1 MAKLVI
7 GTNKQNGVPAVVV
20 PSGPKYYIGKAIDAN
35 GKIQL
40 SDFNIDFSEATSI
53 ADYAL
58 TYAFWHNPRVP
69 SQIAFG
75 FSTFDGRE
83 AGRSA
88 FEGCYTLTKVSFPNL
103 TTAAGYDSMRMMFIS
118 CQYLTE
124 ISFPLLATVSGSQ
137 PFVNTFSSCTRLST
151 ASFPSLTTVTA
162 VNGCQS
168 MFSSCTGLTTLSLPS
183 LREASGN
190 YCLNNMCSSCSAL
203 TTVDLSSLTIITGR
217 QACGSMFAQCRN
229 LTSLSFP
236 AITTSSF
243 GSSYTDQFDR
253 MCQSIP
259 NITLHFPS
267 NVQSAIEG
275 LTGYSTT
282 APFGAV
288 AGTVLF
294 DLPATE

>member
-7 GTNKQNGVPAVVV
+7 GTNKQNGVPAVVM

-58 TYAFWHNPRVP
+58 AYAFWHNSRVP
-69 SQIAFG
+69 SQITFG

-83 AGRSA
+83 AGKSA
-88 FEGCYTLTKVSFPNL
+88 FESCYTLTKVSFPNL
-103 TTAAGYDSMRMMFIS
+103 TTAAGADSMRTMFIS

-124 ISFPLLATVSGSQ
+124 ISFPVLTTVGGSQ
-137 PFVNTFSSCTRLST
+137 PFVNTFTGCTRLPV

-162 VNGCQS
+162 TNGCQG
-168 MFSSCTGLTTLSLPS
+168 MFSSCTGLTTLSLPN
-183 LREASGN
+183 LREVSGG
-190 YCLNNMCSSCSAL
+190 YCLDSMCSGCSSL
-203 TTVDLSSLTIITGR
+203 TTVDLSSLTIITGK
-217 QACGSMFAQCRN
+217 QACGSMFGQCRN

-243 GSSYTDQFDR
+243 GSSNKDQFNR

-267 NVQSAIEG
+267 NVQSVIEG
-275 LTGYSTT
+275 LTGYSAT